1 MGEVSREADRRPQR
15 RSRLPHPDLALA
27 QTTTFKKKEIFFG
40 FFWPS
45 GLQNGPRERPGRR
58 PDDCARRR
66 SDAAGTVQTLRVRPR
81 GGGVLADYWVLHSD
95 SLRSGFVP
103 GAGASQ

>member
-40 FFWPS
+40 VS
-45 GLQNGPRERPGRR
+45 RRAEAQDRPGGA
-58 PDDCARRR
+58 PDGPAVGARLSVRCAR
-66 SDAAGTVQTLRVRPR
+66 
-81 GGGVLADYWVLHSD
+81 
-95 SLRSGFVP
+95 
-103 GAGASQ
+103 